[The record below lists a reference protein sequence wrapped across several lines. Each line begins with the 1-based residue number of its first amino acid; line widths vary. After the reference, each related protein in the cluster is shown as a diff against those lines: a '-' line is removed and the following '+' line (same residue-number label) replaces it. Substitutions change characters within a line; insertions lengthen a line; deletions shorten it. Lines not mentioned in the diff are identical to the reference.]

1 MLMWTAVL
9 LLICWL
15 ILFLPTA
22 HECSMDD
29 VNITI
34 PIIVG
39 AVLVGLILIVVI
51 AYLIGRRKTH
61 AGYQTL

>member
-1 MLMWTAVL
+1 MLMWTVL

-15 ILFLPTA
+15 ILFLPAA
-22 HECSMDD
+22 HECAMDD